1 MNIAA
6 IAAIGIVTAIF
17 AVLLKK
23 YNPEY
28 AMILAICGGLLILFL
43 ILEQAV
49 PVIERVWEMIDK
61 VGIPSEYAQI
71 LFKCLGICLI
81 TQFASDSC
89 KDAGESSLGTK
100 IDTAGKIALVVI
112 SLPLMEK
119 LVETATS
126 LIKG

>member
-28 AMILAICGGLLILFL
+28 AMILAICGGLLILFI

-49 PVIERVWEMIDK
+49 PVIERVWARC
-61 VGIPSEYAQI
+61 V
-71 LFKCLGICLI
+71 
-81 TQFASDSC
+81 
-89 KDAGESSLGTK
+89 
-100 IDTAGKIALVVI
+100 
-112 SLPLMEK
+112 
-119 LVETATS
+119 
-126 LIKG
+126 

>member
-1 MNIAA
+1 
-6 IAAIGIVTAIF
+6 
-17 AVLLKK
+17 
-23 YNPEY
+23 
-28 AMILAICGGLLILFL
+28 
-43 ILEQAV
+43 
-49 PVIERVWEMIDK
+49 MIDK